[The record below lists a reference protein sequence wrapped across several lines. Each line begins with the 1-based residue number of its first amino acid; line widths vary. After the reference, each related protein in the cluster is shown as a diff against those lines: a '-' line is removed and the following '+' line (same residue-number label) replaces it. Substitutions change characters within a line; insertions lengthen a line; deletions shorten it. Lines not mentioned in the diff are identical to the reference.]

1 MKKTMVIAII
11 VTFLISIVA
20 VNFFGLSIKD
30 FEGYK
35 YVERIEYE
43 LTLKRETD
51 ATISEMQAPQ
61 GDTRPWYKFNFQ
73 AGEYTMENLTENPN
87 AVFIQCHV
95 YPNDAKNKRV
105 NLRYDQ
111 NTAEGLCVV
120 DQATMT
126 IYFLKSGAI
135 TITLE
140 PADKGSAPKKEIF
153 IYAK

>member
-11 VTFLISIVA
+11 VTFLISIIA

-51 ATISEMQAPQ
+51 ATIGEMQAPA
-61 GDTRPWYKFNFQ
+61 GDTRAWYKFNFQ
-73 AGEYTMENLTENPN
+73 SGSYTMENLTDNPN
-87 AVFIQCHV
+87 AVFINCHA
-95 YPNDAKNKRV
+95 YPDDAKNKRI

-111 NTAEGLCVV
+111 AQAEGLCVI

-126 IYFLKSGAI
+126 VYFLKKGAI

-140 PADKGSAPKKEIF
+140 PADKGKAPKKEIF
-153 IYAK
+153 IVAR